1 MTNDTAAAALL
12 SLVIEEPFTHTVP
25 QTFGAVHYPIAVIR
39 FIDGDVSEIAGLL
52 VAGEVHRMCKRC
64 GEGFGH
70 YSFNGEDDICYEC
83 RGDAHGAS
91 STFEEIARLARNRV
105 ASRRRAAA
113 KAARLEAERIAGL
126 EAWKTAN
133 ADLVEA
139 LAPYA
144 PTFDAWGEAIP
155 AKGFLGDIAATLEVR
170 APSERQTEAVRKV
183 IADKAAKVVVECPE
197 GRLVVEGKII
207 GVKEVDDTFSYY
219 GGKIYKMTVADDRGF
234 RVFGTMPSSIADPIY
249 AAWEAS
255 EREEQGDHYY
265 RGNYGSA
272 VWTESAKGT
281 RVRFTGTLERSAKDA
296 DFGFFKRPAKAEI
309 LPAD

>member
-1 MTNDTAAAALL
+1 MTNDTAAAAL

-25 QTFGAVHYPIAVIR
+25 ETRGLAHYSIAVIR
-39 FIDGDVSEIAGLL
+39 YVEGDVTEIAGLL

-83 RGDAHGAS
+83 RGDAHGAP
-91 STFEEIARLARNRV
+91 STLEEIARLARNRV
-105 ASRRRAAA
+105 ASRRRARA
-113 KAARLEAERIAGL
+113 KAERLEAERLAGL

-155 AKGFLGDIAATLEVR
+155 AKGFLGDIAAGLEFR

-183 IADKAAKVVVECPE
+183 LADKAAKVVVECPE

-207 GVKEVDDTFSYY
+207 GIKEVDDNFSYY
-219 GGKIYKMTVADDRGF
+219 GGTIFKMTVEDDRGF
-234 RVFGTMPSSIADPIY
+234 RVFGTVPSSVDVDVPEGGTFA
-249 AAWEAS
+249 EAL
-255 EREEQGDHYY
+255 
-265 RGNYGSA
+265 
-272 VWTESAKGT
+272 KGL
-281 RVRFTGTLERSAKDA
+281 RIRFTGTLERSAKDA
-296 DFGFFKRPAKAEI
+296 DFGFFKRPAKAMI
-309 LPAD
+309 LPS